1 MVPRLSSVLE
11 TKAFYFAVGPV
22 KMVEECFK
30 YPEQQGGATN

>member
-11 TKAFYFAVGPV
+11 TKAFYFAVGQV
-22 KMVEECFK
+22 KTMENCGK